1 MRTLLPRAE
10 FDSLKSY
17 DRNRIREYC
26 SRCNKDLYGMF
37 AKFNAGPDEQLITWM
52 YFGKWTNISR
62 QFCGLPWLVH
72 RFR

>member
-1 MRTLLPRAE
+1 MHTLLPKAE
-10 FDSLKSY
+10 FDSLKSGDKIQINDYCRRYNRSPY
-17 DRNRIREYC
+17 DI
-26 SRCNKDLYGMF
+26 F

-72 RFR
+72 RFQ